1 MGGFSFGK
9 IIVVSSKYIESWDLI
24 EESEISVGDPQGLE
38 WGLCFFLLK
47 ENVLTCQMDLQ
58 L

>member
-47 ENVLTCQMDLQ
+47 ENVLTCLDLE